1 MVTLYACLDF
11 GRRSRERCR
20 PDPKIDISKTQFK
33 VDRKCITY
41 TVTRSYMFDFL
52 GVIGFLF
59 CRSFAFGPTCDIGKH
74 QCGNGYMYYV
84 ASHSP
89 AYSLVASKQGHALG
103 AKSRWPYMRALG

>member
-1 MVTLYACLDF
+1 MQPLI
-11 GRRSRERCR
+11 
-20 PDPKIDISKTQFK
+20 KIENLTVAYDGKTALQDASL
-33 VDRKCITY
+33 V
-41 TVTRSYMFDFL
+41 VEQNDFL

-59 CRSFAFGPTCDIGKH
+59 CRSFAFGSTCDIGKH
-74 QCGNGYMYYV
+74 QCSNGYMYYV